1 MLDAVLARTKAQLAV
16 DEPFCLLP
24 EIQFAWAAALR
35 IKQPASAREATG
47 MLTVIVGPAGSGKSW
62 ITRQALRQ
70 IPRRGRKSGVAILL
84 PSDWQPLIGEPSDSL
99 AWMTWNERC
108 GDISHLCCEHLD
120 EVIRQGVSGDLIAN
134 WLDRLLAQQSRVLIT
149 LNQSPGQ
156 MAEFP
161 LRLTSRLRGGL
172 MATIAPFS
180 QESKRQ
186 FLNWAA
192 RAADVSLADDVC
204 QWILEQPPGT
214 LRSLRSILD
223 RLLIEFPAPAR
234 INDVSRVSKV
244 LTAQATTRLPLSV
257 IATQVAAEFG
267 VTAAELRNS
276 SRQQAFRQAR
286 QCAMLL
292 AHDFAGWSMAEIG
305 KYFGK
310 RTHTSVSYSCRKFQD
325 SLKDSAS
332 LRTQLQ
338 RLQTRLRDGTLTDCG

>member
-24 EIQFAWAAALR
+24 EMQFAWAAAQR

-47 MLTVIVGPAGSGKSW
+47 MLTVIVGSSGSGKSW
-62 ITRQALRQ
+62 LARQALRQ
-70 IPRRGRKSGVAILL
+70 IPRRGRKNGVAVLL
-84 PSDWQPLIGEPSDSL
+84 PADWQPLVGAASDSP
-99 AWMTWNERC
+99 AWMTWNESF
-108 GDISHLCCEHLD
+108 GEVSHVCCENLD
-120 EVIRQGVSGDLIAN
+120 EVLRQGVSGELIAN

-149 LNQSPGQ
+149 LSQSPGQ
-156 MAEFP
+156 MADFP

-172 MATIAPFS
+172 LAAIAPYS
-180 QESKRQ
+180 LESKRQ
-186 FLNWAA
+186 FLDWAA
-192 RAADVSLADDVC
+192 RAVQVSLADNVR

-214 LRSLRSILD
+214 LRSLRGALD
-223 RLLIEFPAPAR
+223 RLLVEFPPPAR
-234 INDVSRVSKV
+234 INDVARVSQV
-244 LTAQATTRLPLSV
+244 LTAQSTTRLPLSI
-257 IATQVAAEFG
+257 IASEVAAEFG
-267 VTAAELRNS
+267 VSAAELRNA

-310 RTHTSVSYSCRKFQD
+310 RTHTSVSYSCRKFHD
-325 SLKDSAS
+325 TLKENAS

-338 RLQTRLRDGTLTDCG
+338 RLQTKLRDGTLTDCG